1 MIQENSGFQF
11 DAPKYESSYIKVIGV
26 GGGGTNA
33 VNHMYTHGIEGVDFI
48 VCNTDDKSLDSSP
61 VPTKIKLGKN
71 GLGAGNIPSVAREK
85 ALEVSELLKEHLS
98 KNTQMLFITA
108 GMGGGT
114 GTGAAP
120 VIAKLA
126 KEIEID
132 DDVSKILVVAIVT
145 LPFSFEG
152 RRRRLQAEEGIA
164 ELKKHVDAILII
176 NNDKLRDLGN
186 MGLRDA
192 FSKADDILLI
202 GAKGIA
208 EIITVKSYINI
219 DFRDVNTVMQSSG
232 VALMGSGIAEG
243 EDRAMKAIQMATNSV
258 LLNDNDIRGA
268 KNILLYLS
276 SGPDN
281 EITMDEI
288 GEITDYIRD
297 ETGNEADVIWGAGFD
312 EKLGRNLN
320 ITLIATGF
328 EAKKIADPE
337 VSRFGQMQTDRPSPI
352 NKPETINVVK
362 NPDGITLL
370 TLEDEK
376 TEGKAEGS
384 KTLTLDEPK
393 KENDPIINFE
403 IISTESHIA
412 ENKEPEMPT
421 ASVSF
426 AKDEPFVRTT
436 SREEIEAKREIEIT
450 EPKPYIADNT
460 VNERAARMRAIR
472 EKLESAGGLE
482 ELEKKPAY
490 EIMERTLFEPKH
502 SSQSEVSRITLDE
515 ENVFMKENPYLYE
528 NPD

>member
-1 MIQENSGFQF
+1 MIENSGFQF

-33 VNHMYTHGIEGVDFI
+33 VNHMYMQGIQGVDFI

-71 GLGAGNIPSVAREK
+71 GLGAGNIPAVAREK
-85 ALEVSELLKEHLS
+85 ALEMGEQIKEYLS
-98 KNTQMLFITA
+98 GNTQMLFITA

-126 KEIEID
+126 KEIDID
-132 DDVSKILVVAIVT
+132 DDVPKILVVAIVT

-152 RRRRLQAEEGIA
+152 RKRKLQAEEGIA
-164 ELKKHVDAILII
+164 ELKKYVDAILII

-186 MGLRDA
+186 MGLRSA
-192 FSKADDILLI
+192 FSKADDILLV

-219 DFRDVNTVMQSSG
+219 DFRDVNTVMQGSG
-232 VALMGSGIAEG
+232 VALMGSGVAEG
-243 EDRAMKAIQMATNSV
+243 EDRAIKAIQMATNSV
-258 LLNDNDIRGA
+258 LLNDNDIKGA

-276 SGPDN
+276 SGSEN

-312 EKLGRNLN
+312 DGLEQNIS

-328 EAKKIADPE
+328 EAKKIEAP
-337 VSRFGQMQTDRPSPI
+337 VVQMPTGAI
-352 NKPETINVVK
+352 TKKPETSGTGTTTGTTI
-362 NPDGITLL
+362 
-370 TLEDEK
+370 
-376 TEGKAEGS
+376 
-384 KTLTLDEPK
+384 LTLDDDTKENKPKEQAPVKETDDAEGIRVVSEGVTAVEDNAPEGTVKTEQKKETILSQPEENLEPK
-393 KENDPIINFE
+393 ISIPITDI
-403 IISTESHIA
+403 
-412 ENKEPEMPT
+412 
-421 ASVSF
+421 
-426 AKDEPFVRTT
+426 
-436 SREEIEAKREIEIT
+436 
-450 EPKPYIADNT
+450 
-460 VNERAARMRAIR
+460 NERAKRMKEIR
-472 EKLESAGGLE
+472 EKLETTEGLE
-482 ELEKKPAY
+482 ELEKTPAY
-490 EIMERTLFEPKH
+490 MQKGAQLYEPDH
-502 SSQSEVSRITLDE
+502 SSKSEVSRFTLDE
-515 ENVFMKENPYLYE
+515 DSIFKKENPFLYE